1 RRNTPMTKVPCEGR
15 QMSGEAR
22 LRALREALK
31 AGERSGASTPF
42 DCDAFLAR
50 KRVLNPQGR

>member
-1 RRNTPMTKVPCEGR
+1 MTKVPCEGR